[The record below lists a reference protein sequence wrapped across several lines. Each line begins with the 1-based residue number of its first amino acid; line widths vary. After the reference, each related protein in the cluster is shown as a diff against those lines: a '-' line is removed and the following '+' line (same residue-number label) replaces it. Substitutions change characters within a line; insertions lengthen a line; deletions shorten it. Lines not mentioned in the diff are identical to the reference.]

1 MGAEFAETDLKEVLL
16 VKPDVFGDE
25 RGYFLETWQQQRY
38 QENGIRCSFVQ
49 DNHSRSARGVVRGLH
64 YQLAH
69 PQAKLIHVVRG
80 TIFDVAVD
88 IRQDSSTFGR
98 WTGHILSEENHH
110 QLFVPQGFAHG
121 FSVLS
126 SRADVMYKCSDYYTP
141 GDEYGILYNDPDLA
155 IDWKVDGP
163 VVSHKDGKN
172 PPLSAVEPEFF
183 P

>member
-1 MGAEFAETDLKEVLL
+1 MGADFIETELKGVIL
-16 VKPDVFGDE
+16 VKPDAFGDD

-38 QENGIRCSFVQ
+38 QDNGIHCPFVQ
-49 DNHSRSARGVVRGLH
+49 DNHSRSAKGVVRGLH
-64 YQLAH
+64 YQLVH

-88 IRQDSSTFGR
+88 IRKNSPTFGR
-98 WTGHILSEENHH
+98 WTGHLLSEENHH
-110 QLFVPQGFAHG
+110 QLFVPEGFAHG

-126 SRADVMYKCSDYYTP
+126 TRADVMYKCSDYYTP
-141 GDEYGILYNDPDLA
+141 GDEYGILYNDPGLA

-163 VVSHKDGKN
+163 VVSDKDGKN
-172 PPLSAVEPEFF
+172 PPLSAVDPVRL